1 MRTMILIALALVAT
15 GCTMYDVRKPDG
27 TELRIRSMREFPN
40 GINVEYESKEG
51 AKLKVNAGK
60 VQNDTGTTEILAQAL
75 QMLLLQ
81 QRPAPKE

>member
-1 MRTMILIALALVAT
+1 MRLILILALALIAS

-27 TELRIRSMREFPN
+27 TELRIRSMREFPQ
-40 GINVEYESKEG
+40 GIAVDYESKDG
-51 AKLKVNAGK
+51 AKLKINTGK

-81 QRPAPKE
+81 QQPAPKE